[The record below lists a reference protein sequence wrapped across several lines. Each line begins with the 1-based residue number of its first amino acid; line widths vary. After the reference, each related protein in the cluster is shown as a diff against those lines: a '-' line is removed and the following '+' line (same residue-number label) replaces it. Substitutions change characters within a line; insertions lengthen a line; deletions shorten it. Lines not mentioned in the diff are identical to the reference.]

1 MLALKIGC
9 DPELFLSK
17 GEQVVSAYGLIP
29 GTKKEPYAV
38 RRGSIQVDGTAAEIG
53 IDPADNKND
62 WLVSLEE
69 VLQQLQAQVP
79 DLTLRIQATV
89 DYDPAY
95 LASLPEEAR
104 ELGCDPDFNAY
115 TEQTNPSPNAA
126 SSTRSAG
133 GHIHVGWCNGV
144 PLSDSGHQRSCAAL
158 ARQMDFFLGMPSL
171 LWDTGER
178 AIKRRLLY
186 GKAGAYRPKSY
197 GCEYRTLSNKW
208 LENEW
213 LRAWAFDNATAAFK
227 TLAEEGQDYFALYGS
242 VAKDI
247 IDSNDLNGALY
258 WCQRLGITTG
268 LRQ

>member
-95 LASLPEEAR
+95 LASLPQEAR
-104 ELGCDPDFNAY
+104 ELGCDPDYNAY
-115 TEQTNPSPNAA
+115 TMQPNPSPNGNL
-126 SSTRSAG
+126 SLRSAG
-133 GHIHVGWCNGV
+133 GHIHLGWCSGV
-144 PLSDSGHQRSCAAL
+144 SSSDAGHQHSCAAL
-158 ARQMDFFLGMPSL
+158 VRQCDFFLGMPSL
-171 LWDTGER
+171 LWDNSES
-178 AIKRRLLY
+178 AIKRRQLY
-186 GKAGAYRPKSY
+186 GKAGAYRAKSY
-197 GCEYRTLSNKW
+197 GVEYRTLSNKW

-213 LRAWAFDNATAAFK
+213 LRGWAFDNATAAFK
-227 TLAEEGQDYFALYGS
+227 SLAEEGQDFFAIHGS
-242 VAKDI
+242 VAQSI
-247 IDSNDLNGALY
+247 IDNNDVEGAMF
-258 WCQRLGITTG
+258 WCHKLGINTG